1 LGITDEEG
9 QLIDIYQNKGRFLY
23 RYAGT
28 FLEEAAKLCLQEKY
42 PTAGPAKIA
51 NTQGRRPATFEI
63 DYLIGQE
70 AFEIKWRDA
79 TTDGDHIT
87 KEHTRIKV
95 IAEAGYTPIR
105 IMFFYP
111 NREQAIRIQQTLET
125 LYAGVQG
132 RYYYGDRAW
141 EYIKECTGI
150 DLRAILEKLAAESAP
165 NYERSDL
172 SGDCL
177 DILSDFAD
185 ECVNLIYLD
194 PPFFTQKTHS
204 LRTRDRRQEFSFAD
218 VWTSHTE
225 YAQFIE
231 KRLEQLWRVYPL
243 QVPSFSTVT
252 AMQRISFALCWMM
265 CLG

>member
-1 LGITDEEG
+1 MKKTVEEKIGQLAATYAEQLRQKINQRVEEMQADDRSHFLIYRVLGITDEEG

-165 NYERSDL
+165 KL
-172 SGDCL
+172 
-177 DILSDFAD
+177 
-185 ECVNLIYLD
+185 
-194 PPFFTQKTHS
+194 
-204 LRTRDRRQEFSFAD
+204 
-218 VWTSHTE
+218 
-225 YAQFIE
+225 
-231 KRLEQLWRVYPL
+231 
-243 QVPSFSTVT
+243 
-252 AMQRISFALCWMM
+252 
-265 CLG
+265 